1 VDENLNGALDGI
13 DESKRSTLKRLVGT
27 GAFVGPII
35 ASFTMAGLSVD
46 GYLHA
51 AAAASNATAR

>member
-1 VDENLNGALDGI
+1 VDENLNGALQEI
-13 DESKRSTLKRLVGT
+13 DADKRSTLRRLIGT
-27 GAFVGPII
+27 GAFVGPIV

-51 AAAASNATAR
+51 AAAASNATAQ

>member
-1 VDENLNGALDGI
+1 MDENLNGALDGI